1 VKGCNGSA
9 TLDPEDQHVH
19 FVGVGGIG
27 MSGIAEVLVNL
38 GYTVSGSDLY
48 ESDTTRRLASLGVLV
63 TYGHDPE
70 RISPDIDVVV
80 ISSAVTPTNLEVARA
95 AELKIPLIPRA
106 EMLAELMRM
115 KAGVAVG
122 GTHGK
127 TTTTSLVATVL
138 HEAGLDPTMVVGGKL
153 RAFGSNARLG
163 QGKWLVAEADESDG
177 SFLLLSPT
185 VAIVTNIDPE
195 HLDHYGSMDRVLE
208 AYLTFV
214 NRVPFY
220 GLAVLC
226 VDCVNV
232 RGLLP
237 HVRKRVRTYG
247 ESPDADY
254 MARHLRIDG
263 LKTTFEA
270 WQGAARLGPVTLQM
284 PGRHHALN
292 ALAAIAVATELDVP
306 FEVSRAA
313 LGRFGGIHRRFEVIG
328 EVNRV
333 MIVDDYGHHPTEVMA
348 TIRAAREGFSRRL
361 VVAFQPH
368 RFSRTRDLFGQFLH
382 AFDAADLLV
391 LTEIYPAGE
400 RPIAGT
406 SGEALY
412 TALSSRGRA
421 DVRFVPERTA
431 VAGMLQQLVR
441 PGDLVLILGAG
452 DVARCG
458 HELLALLQS
467 EARAAGRVQ

>member
-1 VKGCNGSA
+1 VIGGNGRA
-9 TLDPEDQHVH
+9 TAGPENRRVH

-38 GYTVSGSDLY
+38 GYTVSGSDLH
-48 ESDTTRRLASLGVLV
+48 ESDTTRRLVSLGVLV

-80 ISSAVTPTNLEVARA
+80 ISSAVTSTNPEVARA
-95 AELKIPLIPRA
+95 TELKIPLIPRA

-115 KAGVAVG
+115 KSGVAVG

-153 RAFGSNARLG
+153 RAFGTNARLG
-163 QGKWLVAEADESDG
+163 
-177 SFLLLSPT
+177 
-185 VAIVTNIDPE
+185 E

-220 GLAVLC
+220 GVAVLC
-226 VDCVNV
+226 VDCANV
-232 RGLLP
+232 RSLLP

-254 MARHLRIDG
+254 MARHLQIDG

-270 WQGAARLGPVTLQM
+270 WQGGTRLGPVTLQM
-284 PGRHHALN
+284 PGRHQALN

-306 FEVSRAA
+306 FALSGAA
-313 LGRFGGIHRRFEVIG
+313 LGRFDGIHRRFEVIG
-328 EVNRV
+328 EVNGV
-333 MIVDDYGHHPTEVMA
+333 MIVDDYGHHPTEVAA
-348 TIRAAREGFSRRL
+348 TIHAARQAFSRRV

-412 TALSSRGRA
+412 TALRRRGHV

-431 VAGMLQQLVR
+431 VAEMLRQLVR
-441 PGDLVLILGAG
+441 PGDVVLILGAG

-467 EARAAGRVQ
+467 EARAAGRVR